1 MDIVTKLKEIIL
13 SEEEILGHYKLIGFF
28 GSSQE
33 KKDFEDIDLVTI
45 GEMEKHKELQKI
57 IKSKFS
63 KEGYKVIFFETIK
76 KKPKKEENS
85 ILIHDLHYSSFENLY
100 EKEWPD
106 LINEIKDSLKVIY
119 GSSDKIHKI
128 KVTEKDFFCLW
139 LDWVKEIKSKE
150 EFNNFKSYIKKV
162 IPKLYQKH
170 EDLKL
175 KETGDNIIL
184 FLEKD
189 WKSAKEEIEK
199 LLRTALNST

>member
-1 MDIVTKLKEIIL
+1 MDILKKLKEIIL
-13 SEEEILGHYKLIGFF
+13 SEKEILGHYELIGFF

-33 KKDFEDIDLVTI
+33 KKDFKDIDIVTV
-45 GEMEKHKELQKI
+45 GETKKHKELQKI

-139 LDWVKEIKSKE
+139 LNWVKEIKSKE
-150 EFNNFKSYIKKV
+150 EFNNFKSYIKK
-162 IPKLYQKH
+162 ILPKLYQKH
-170 EDLKL
+170 KDLKL
-175 KETGDNIIL
+175 KDVGEKIIL
-184 FLEKD
+184 FLEQN
-189 WKSAKEEIEK
+189 WKKAKGDIEE

>member
-45 GEMEKHKELQKI
+45 GETEKHNELQKI
-57 IKSKFS
+57 IKAKFS
-63 KEGYKVIFFETIK
+63 KEGYKIIFFETIK

-162 IPKLYQKH
+162 ISKLYQKH

-175 KETGDNIIL
+175 KDIGDKIIL

-189 WKSAKEEIEK
+189 WKSAKEDIEK